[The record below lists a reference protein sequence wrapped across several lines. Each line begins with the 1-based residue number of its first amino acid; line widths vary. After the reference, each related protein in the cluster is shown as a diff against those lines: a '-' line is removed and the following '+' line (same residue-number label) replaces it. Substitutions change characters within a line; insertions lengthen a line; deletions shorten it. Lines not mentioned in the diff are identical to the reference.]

1 MKSSY
6 KVLTGM
12 LTAALLLCLSCHI
25 KAQRTLI
32 VAGTNWVASIPAI
45 TEAGNNYSGTYESA
59 ANEILL
65 TATVPLLLGTGKVSM
80 HYEANPSWN
89 SNLILSARRTGN
101 GTSSCTTCT
110 ITGGTTYTTIP
121 LTTDVELF
129 RITAVLAL
137 ASYTNIPVQ
146 LQLSGVSVTIP
157 AATYSS
163 RIVFTISAL

>member
-1 MKSSY
+1 MKY
-6 KVLTGM
+6 DHQLLTGI
-12 LTAALLLCLSCHI
+12 LTVLLLFTSCHAE
-25 KAQRTLI
+25 AQRTLT
-32 VAGTNWVASIPAI
+32 VGGTNWIVSLPAI

-80 HYEANPSWN
+80 HYEANPAWN
-89 SNLILSARRTGN
+89 PSLVVAARRTGN

-110 ITGGTTYTTIP
+110 ITGGTTYTAIP
-121 LTTDVELF
+121 LTTDVEFF

-157 AATYSS
+157 AGTYSS

>member
-1 MKSSY
+1 MKY
-6 KVLTGM
+6 AHQLLPGILTV
-12 LTAALLLCLSCHI
+12 LLLCISCRME
-25 KAQRTLI
+25 AQRTLT
-32 VAGTNWVASIPAI
+32 VGGTNWVVSVPPI

-65 TATVPLLLGTGKVSM
+65 TATIPLLLGTGKVSM
-80 HYEANPSWN
+80 HYEANPAWN
-89 SNLILSARRTGN
+89 PGLILSARRTGN
-101 GTSSCTTCT
+101 GTSPCTTCT

-137 ASYTNIPVQ
+137 ASYTNIPIQ

-163 RIVFTISAL
+163 RIVFTISAP

>member
-1 MKSSY
+1 MKSYY
-6 KVLTGM
+6 KILTGM
-12 LTAALLLCLSCHI
+12 LAAALFLCLSCHL
-25 KAQRTLI
+25 KAQRTLT
-32 VAGTNWVASIPAI
+32 VGGTNWVVSLPAI

-101 GTSSCTTCT
+101 GTSACTTCT

-121 LTTDVELF
+121 L
-129 RITAVLAL
+129 
-137 ASYTNIPVQ
+137 
-146 LQLSGVSVTIP
+146 LSLIH
-157 AATYSS
+157 
-163 RIVFTISAL
+163 I